1 MQSYS
6 GADFRTMETKN
17 AADDLIGFYREREK
31 ELECLYR
38 IEEVLARRD
47 APRGEVF
54 RKIAETVPSGWQY
67 PQSCCAK
74 ITIGSDSYHL
84 PGFVETS
91 RTLAA
96 DIFVEGK
103 KGGEIRVCY
112 TREAPEADEGPFL
125 RQEKRLLRTIAD
137 RLGDFVRH
145 QELIET
151 AQGRR
156 VEPSSDEAGEWRVV
170 LNLLHHTDRS
180 LFARIS
186 EKMLN
191 HLCWSGV
198 AEAERLRHTLIPA
211 DLEFEC
217 GSDREANKPFPNR
230 PLEIT
235 GRLSGEIFRIA
246 ADQYTSEQILAYL
259 RKWIQ
264 DDKLGYL
271 ARVSNRN
278 VTLAEVLGSLR
289 RFRDMSP
296 EGTGLSPV
304 TRKGLIVSLATRF
317 FSSQLHFIRV
327 AKESIDIRGF
337 FEILERIVHTPDSH
351 GQLGGKSAGLLL
363 AQQIVRKWNAAEPL
377 FANVKFPKSWYI
389 TTDALLAFLRYNN
402 LDEVIEQKY
411 KDPGQVRRE
420 YPHVV
425 LTFKNS
431 RFPPEIV
438 RGLSMILDE
447 LEQTPLIVRSSSL
460 LEDSQGAAFSGKY
473 RSLFLANQG
482 SKAER
487 LDALLDAIAEV
498 YASTYGPDPIEYR
511 AQRGLLDFSEEMGI
525 VIQEVVGTRV
535 GDHFLP
541 AFAGVAFSCNEFPWS
556 PRIRRE
562 DGLLR
567 MVPGLGTRAVDRV
580 SNDYPI
586 LVAPGQPGLRVNVA
600 EEEVLYYSPRKIDAI
615 NLKTNTFETIEARGL
630 LRDHGAELPL
640 VHRMVSIHQS
650 DGLRRPAGMNIDFQR
665 DDLVFTFDGLIHET
679 PLARQIH
686 GLLKLLEGEIGT
698 AVDIEFA
705 HDGRDLYVVQCRAQ
719 SNSPASL
726 PAPIPKDIP
735 AEHVIFSANRY
746 VSNGCLP
753 AITHLVYVDPLK
765 YAALPQ
771 RDDLL
776 AVGRAVSRLNK
787 LLPKRQF
794 ILMGPGRWGSRGDI
808 RLGVRA
814 TYSDINNTAA
824 LIEIARRKG
833 NSMPDVSFGTHFFQ
847 DLVESR
853 IRYLPLF
860 PDEAGAVLN
869 ERFLLGSP
877 NLLPAALPEFAGLAD
892 AVRVIDI
899 GKAAG
904 GKVLQLLM
912 NADLGEAIGMLAEP
926 SSIEQLAEPR
936 PDTVSRVPDRF
947 WLWRFRIAEHIASQL
962 DSDRFGVVGF
972 YVAGSTQDATAGPA
986 SDIDIILHFRGTP
999 RQRAELL
1006 LWLEGWSL
1014 CLDEMN
1020 YLRTGYRAGGLL
1032 DVHLVTDEDI
1042 ANKTSFAVKI
1052 NAVTDAAQP
1061 LPLRSLGASQHGPTQ
1076 HG

>member
-1 MQSYS
+1 MVEKKS
-6 GADFRTMETKN
+6 

-38 IEEVLARRD
+38 LEEILAQRD
-47 APRGEVF
+47 ASRDDVF
-54 RKIAETVPSGWQY
+54 HKVAETVPCGWQH
-67 PQSCCAK
+67 PHLCWAR
-74 ITIGSDSYHL
+74 ITIGSHTYQL
-84 PGFVETS
+84 PGFVETPQA
-91 RTLAA
+91 LAA
-96 DIFVEGK
+96 EIVIGGK

-112 TREAPEADEGPFL
+112 TRRLPEADEGPFL
-125 RQEKRLLRTIAD
+125 RQEKRLLQTIAD
-137 RLGDFVRH
+137 RLGAFIRH
-145 QELIET
+145 QELIEA

-156 VEPSSDEAGEWRVV
+156 LAPPQDESAEWRVV
-170 LNLLHHTDRS
+170 LNLLHHTDRN

-198 AEAERLRHTLIPA
+198 ADAERLRRTLIPS
-211 DLEFEC
+211 DLELEC
-217 GSDREANKPFPNR
+217 GSDREANKPCR
-230 PLEIT
+230 IQPLVIT
-235 GRLSGEIFRIA
+235 DRLSSEIFGIA
-246 ADQYTSEQILAYL
+246 ADQQTSEQILANL

-289 RFRDMSP
+289 RFREMSP
-296 EGTGLSPV
+296 EGTDLSPA
-304 TRKGLIVSLATRF
+304 TRKGLIVSLIRRF
-317 FSSQLHFIRV
+317 LSRQLDFIRV
-327 AKESIDIRGF
+327 AKESIEIRSF
-337 FEILERIVHTPDSH
+337 FEILERIVYPSDSH
-351 GQLGGKSAGLLL
+351 GQLGGKSAGLFL
-363 AQQIVRKWNAAEPL
+363 AQQIVRKWSAADPL
-377 FANVKFPKSWYI
+377 LANVKFPRSWYI

-402 LDEVIEQKY
+402 LDEVMEQKY
-411 KDPGQVRRE
+411 RDLGQVRRE

-425 LTFKNS
+425 QTFKNS

-447 LEQTPLIVRSSSL
+447 LAGAPLIVRSSSL
-460 LEDSQGAAFSGKY
+460 LEDSQVAAFSGKY
-473 RSLFLANQG
+473 KSLFLANQG
-482 SKAER
+482 SKPER

-498 YASTYGPDPIEYR
+498 YASTYSPDPIEYR
-511 AQRGLLDFSEEMGI
+511 AERGLLDFSEEMGI

-535 GDHFLP
+535 GDYFLP
-541 AFAGVAFSCNEFPWS
+541 AFAGVAFSSNELPWS
-556 PRIRRE
+556 PRIHRE

-600 EEEVLYYSPRKIDAI
+600 QDEVLYYAPKKIDAI
-615 NLKTNTFETIEARGL
+615 NLKTNTFETVEALDLVRK
-630 LRDHGAELPL
+630 HGAELPL
-640 VHRMVSIHQS
+640 IHRMVSIY
-650 DGLRRPAGMNIDFQR
+650 DGAGLRRPAGMNIDFQR

-679 PLARQIH
+679 PLPKQIH
-686 GLLKLLEGEIGT
+686 GLLRLLEGEIGRP
-698 AVDIEFA
+698 VDIEFA
-705 HDGRDLYVVQCRAQ
+705 HDGQDLYLLQCRAQ
-719 SNSPASL
+719 SSSPASA

-735 AEHVIFSANRY
+735 AENLVFTANRY
-746 VSNGCLP
+746 VSSGCLP

-765 YAALPQ
+765 YTALPE

-808 RLGVRA
+808 QLGVRV

-824 LIEIARRKG
+824 LVEIARRKG
-833 NSMPDVSFGTHFFQ
+833 DSMPEVSFGTHFFQ

-853 IRYLPLF
+853 ICYLPLF
-860 PDEAGAVLN
+860 PDEEGAVFN
-869 ERFLLGSP
+869 ERFLLGAP
-877 NLLPAALPEFAGLAD
+877 NLLPAALPEFARLAD
-892 AVRVIDI
+892 ALRVIDV
-899 GKAAG
+899 GQASG
-904 GKVLQLLM
+904 GKVLQVLM
-912 NADLGEAIGMLAEP
+912 NADLGEAVGLLAEP

-936 PDTVSRVPDRF
+936 PDIASRVPDRF

-962 DSDRFGVVGF
+962 DPQRYGVAGF
-972 YVAGSTQDATAGPA
+972 YVAGSTQNATAGPA
-986 SDIDIILHFRGTP
+986 SDIDIIIHFRGTP
-999 RQRAELL
+999 RQRADLL

-1020 YLRTGYRAGGLL
+1020 YLRTGYRSGGLL

-1052 NAVTDAAQP
+1052 NSVNDPAQP
-1061 LPLRSLGASQHGPTQ
+1061 LPLKKRDAG
-1076 HG
+1076 